1 LLVYIVFI
9 IAPIKIKIKFMLKV
23 LKFSASWCGPCK
35 QLSPIFDQVKSEVSG
50 VSFQDVDVDADSA
63 LAIKYNVRGVPTII
77 IEKNGQ
83 EVKRLVGM
91 QQKPV
96 LTSTINSF
104 K

>member
-1 LLVYIVFI
+1 
-9 IAPIKIKIKFMLKV
+9 MLKV

-35 QLSPIFDQVKSEVSG
+35 QLTPIFNQVKSEVSD
-50 VSFQDVDVDADSA
+50 VAFQEVDVDAESS
-63 LAIKYNVRGVPTII
+63 LAIQYKVRGVPTIV

-83 EVKRLVGM
+83 EVKRIVGLTT
-91 QQKPV
+91 QAV

>member
-1 LLVYIVFI
+1 
-9 IAPIKIKIKFMLKV
+9 MLKV

-35 QLSPIFDQVKSEVSG
+35 QLAPIFDQVKSEVFG

-63 LAIKYNVRGVPTII
+63 LAIKYNVRGVPTIV
-77 IEKNGQ
+77 IEKDGQ

-91 QQKPV
+91 QQKPS

>member
-1 LLVYIVFI
+1 
-9 IAPIKIKIKFMLKV
+9 MLKV
-23 LKFSASWCGPCK
+23 IKFSGEWCGPCK
-35 QLSPIFDQVKSEVSG
+35 LLAPIFEQVKLEVSG

>member
-1 LLVYIVFI
+1 
-9 IAPIKIKIKFMLKV
+9 MLKV

-35 QLSPIFDQVKSEVSG
+35 QLAPIFDQVKSEVSG
-50 VSFQDVDVDADSA
+50 VSFQDVDVDAESA

-91 QQKPV
+91 QQKPE

>member
-1 LLVYIVFI
+1 M
-9 IAPIKIKIKFMLKV
+9 IKVIKF
-23 LKFSASWCGPCK
+23 SGEWCGPCK
-35 QLSPIFDQVKSEVSG
+35 LLAPIFEQVKSEVSG
-50 VSFQDVDVDADSA
+50 ITFQNVDVDAESA

-77 IEKNGQ
+77 IEKDGQ

-91 QQKPV
+91 QQKPF